1 MIVFFA
7 PLVVAA
13 VHVAFDFQLML
24 KLLTL
29 FGLTNTRITMLCTLG
44 TLLGFGII
52 YGIVY
57 GLTARTYYKIV
68 SGKH

>member
-1 MIVFFA
+1 
-7 PLVVAA
+7 
-13 VHVAFDFQLML
+13 VAFDFQLML